1 MDGSAAEQFRAQLA
15 LHVWGLCRRQ
25 TPFDRV
31 PDTPGD
37 HRNLEEI
44 LLIVHRIR
52 QMAIEILSQ
61 SVLSITLLIRKVT
74 IEILKKYF

>member
-52 QMAIEILSQ
+52 QTAICRNLVAICFIYH
-61 SVLSITLLIRKVT
+61 VADT
-74 IEILKKYF
+74 